1 MLKLYDS
8 LYKEAQVSLASILE
22 NEEQEIIK
30 AYGTA
35 IYKTRKELKTL
46 YNKYSKNGK
55 LSNAELSKYNRLSG
69 IQNQIERILNKETS
83 GIGPMI
89 DKLTSIQREESFY
102 RHGYA
107 IDQGGTIGLNWGQ
120 FNEDAIKSSVN
131 NKLSK
136 ISATDLLEEA
146 KPKFLNQIRNEIS
159 LSTIRGDSYAKLTQ
173 RIEQILG
180 VSVIGGKDAI
190 YKGVG
195 IAARA
200 LRIAR
205 TEGQRALVEGQ
216 LASYKRAE
224 EIGCEID
231 EIWDATLDGKTRP
244 EHGELDGQAKD
255 LEKGGW
261 LVPSIG
267 IVTGPLQSGVASFD
281 INCRCRVRGQVK
293 GYPAEKRAY
302 RDKDGKTQVGKYETY
317 KEWKAKQKVTK
328 TTKQSKNSSTKET
341 NKIKRNYNSDLAT
354 KIGKEHY
361 DNMHNL
367 LDNCEDKKVVK
378 LWEKYESKVYVGNTN
393 IAPDKAHYAPYSNK
407 INFNLK
413 DTAKGSDYESKYQT
427 LFHES
432 GHAIDRAINREKGT
446 NRLNYSLT
454 YKDGLFPDTIEKE
467 AKQRIDTINEE
478 LKALFKEHKTDYEWL
493 YKNGML
499 RDYYYFNW
507 KTTGEIK
514 TTLKYSK
521 RFAYQKI
528 QKEIKTIPLD
538 CRGNLS
544 DIMEGATYGKIKAG
558 IGHGVSYW
566 KKHKMQD
573 TNNGLAA
580 EAFAE
585 MIDATIASKKSLD
598 SIIKYFP
605 ESYKIFKQMIEEVL

>member
-1 MLKLYDS
+1 M
-8 LYKEAQVSLASILE
+8 
-22 NEEQEIIK
+22 
-30 AYGTA
+30 
-35 IYKTRKELKTL
+35 
-46 YNKYSKNGK
+46 
-55 LSNAELSKYNRLSG
+55 
-69 IQNQIERILNKETS
+69 
-83 GIGPMI
+83 
-89 DKLTSIQREESFY
+89 
-102 RHGYA
+102 
-107 IDQGGTIGLNWGQ
+107 
-120 FNEDAIKSSVN
+120 
-131 NKLSK
+131 
-136 ISATDLLEEA
+136 
-146 KPKFLNQIRNEIS
+146 
-159 LSTIRGDSYAKLTQ
+159 
-173 RIEQILG
+173 
-180 VSVIGGKDAI
+180 
-190 YKGVG
+190 
-195 IAARA
+195 
-200 LRIAR
+200 
-205 TEGQRALVEGQ
+205 
-216 LASYKRAE
+216 
-224 EIGCEID
+224 
-231 EIWDATLDGKTRP
+231 
-244 EHGELDGQAKD
+244 
-255 LEKGGW
+255 
-261 LVPSIG
+261 
-267 IVTGPLQSGVASFD
+267 
-281 INCRCRVRGQVK
+281 
-293 GYPAEKRAY
+293 
-302 RDKDGKTQVGKYETY
+302 
-317 KEWKAKQKVTK
+317 
-328 TTKQSKNSSTKET
+328 
-341 NKIKRNYNSDLAT
+341 
-354 KIGKEHY
+354 HY
-361 DNMHNL
+361 L

-432 GHAIDRAINREKGT
+432 GHAIDRSINREKGT

-566 KKHKMQD
+566 KKHKIQD

-585 MIDATIASKKSLD
+585 MLDATIASKKSLD

>member
-8 LYKEAQVSLASILE
+8 LYKEAQIALASILE
-22 NEEQEIIK
+22 NEEREIIK

-46 YNKYSKNGK
+46 YDKYSRNGK
-55 LSNAELSKYNRLSG
+55 LSNAELSKYNRLTG
-69 IQNQIERILNKETS
+69 IQNQIEGILNKETS

-89 DKLTSIQREESFY
+89 DKLTSLQREESFY

-107 IDQGGTIGLNWGQ
+107 MDQGGTIGLNWGQ
-120 FNEDAIKSSVN
+120 FNEDAIKSAVN

-136 ISATDLLEEA
+136 ISASDLLEEA
-146 KPKFLNQIRNEIS
+146 RPEFLNQIRNEIS
-159 LSTIRGDSYAKLTQ
+159 LSTIRGDSYTKLSQ

-180 VSVIGGKDAI
+180 VSVVGGKDAI

-216 LASYKRAE
+216 LASYQRAE
-224 EIGCEID
+224 DIGCEIE

-255 LEKGGW
+255 TEKGGW
-261 LVPSIG
+261 LVPKIG

-293 GYPAEKRAY
+293 GYPPTKRTY
-302 RDKDGKTQVGKYETY
+302 RDENDNTVLGEYKTY
-317 KEWKAKQKVTK
+317 KEWKAEQISNVPIKKYKKAVK
-328 TTKQSKNSSTKET
+328 T
-341 NKIKRNYNSDLAT
+341 KRNYNSDLSQ
-354 KIGKEHY
+354 KIGTEHY
-361 DNMHNL
+361 NKIHNI
-367 LDNCEDKKVVK
+367 LDNCKDKKVIK
-378 LWEKYESKVYVGNTN
+378 LWEKYEDKVYVGSTN
-393 IAPDKAHYAPYSNK
+393 IAPNKAHYAPYSNK
-407 INFNLK
+407 INFNLLN
-413 DTAKGSDYESKYQT
+413 TAKGSDYEAKYQT

-432 GHAIDRAINREKGT
+432 GHAIDRAINRAKGL
-446 NRLNYSLT
+446 NRMNYSLT
-454 YKDGLFPDTIEKE
+454 YKNGLFPNTIEKE
-467 AKQRIDTINEE
+467 VNDRIEMINNN
-478 LKALFKEHKTDYEWL
+478 LKTLFKAHKNDYEWL

-499 RDYYYFNW
+499 RKHDYDNW
-507 KTTGEIK
+507 KITGQ
-514 TTLKYSK
+514 LKKNLRYSEK
-521 RFAYQKI
+521 YAYRKL
-528 QKEIKTIPLD
+528 QKEITNIPLD

-544 DIMEGATYGKIKAG
+544 DIMEGATYAKIKAG
-558 IGHGVSYW
+558 VGHGASYW
-566 KKHKMQD
+566 KKFKIND

-585 MIDATIASKKSLD
+585 MIDATISNEKNLD
-598 SIIKYFP
+598 SILKYFP
-605 ESYKIFKQMIEEVL
+605 ESYKLFKKMIEEVL